1 MNGQTITEKLSTARN
16 FNNFFTVFKSKSA
29 LLYNNYKPIS
39 FLSNVCKKN
48 RNTDV
53 QKANQVPRTR
63 NMILQ
68 SSILFLS
75 DCSTNNALTSKNIQT
90 QMIVNML
97 QLFLFT

>member
-1 MNGQTITEKLSTARN
+1 MGKLSQKN
-16 FNNFFTVFKSKSA
+16 SA
-29 LLYNNYKPIS
+29 QLETSTI
-39 FLSNVCKKN
+39 FLQFSRANQHFCITTINQSPSYQMFVKKN

-53 QKANQVPRTR
+53 QKAKQVPRTR

-68 SSILFLS
+68 SSILFLP